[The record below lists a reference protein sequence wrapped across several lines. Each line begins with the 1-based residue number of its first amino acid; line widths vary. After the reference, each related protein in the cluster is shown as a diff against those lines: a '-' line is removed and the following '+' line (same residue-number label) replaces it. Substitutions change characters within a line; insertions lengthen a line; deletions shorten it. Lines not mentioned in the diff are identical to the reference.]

1 MSINAEGDRA
11 MEEKQAESA
20 PDRIDRFARLE
31 QIAREAGRITMGVV
45 HPTDAPSLGGA
56 LAARK
61 AGLIDPV
68 LIGPEETIR
77 ALARDEGVDADALT
91 IAPADT
97 EADAAEKAVE
107 LAAAGK
113 LDALM
118 KGALHTDTLM
128 RAVLD
133 ERAMRT
139 DRRVSHVFAM
149 DVPSYTRL
157 LFISDAAINV
167 TPDLAQL
174 RDITCNAIDLAHALG
189 TKRPRV
195 ALLSCIEN
203 VSEEIQSTIYA
214 AAICKMADRGSITG
228 ADIDGP
234 LAMDNAVSPEAAR
247 IKKIE
252 SPVAGQA
259 DILIVPDIVSGNI
272 LAKDLD
278 YLAGAEAAGVV
289 MGAAVPVALTSRA
302 DSEGERRASAALA
315 CLVAAAKRHRR
326 QTP

>member
-1 MSINAEGDRA
+1 MSQDRTSS
-11 MEEKQAESA
+11 K

-31 QIAREAGRITMGVV
+31 EIALEAGRITMGVV
-45 HPTDAPSLGGA
+45 HPTDAPSLKGA
-56 LAARK
+56 LAAK
-61 AGLIDPV
+61 EFGLIAPV
-68 LIGPEETIR
+68 LIGPEDTIR
-77 ALARDEGVDADALT
+77 DLARDEGADPDSLV
-91 IAPADT
+91 IEPAET

-107 LAAAGK
+107 LVIAGK

-128 RAVLD
+128 RAVLK
-133 ERAMRT
+133 ERAMHT

-149 DVPSYTRL
+149 DVPNYERL

-167 TPDLAQL
+167 RPDLGQL

-189 TKRPRV
+189 IERPRV
-195 ALLSCIEN
+195 ALLSCVEN

-228 ADIDGP
+228 ADVDGP

-247 IKKIE
+247 IKNIT

-259 DILIVPDIVSGNI
+259 DVLIVPDLISGNI

-278 YLAGAEAAGVV
+278 YLAGADAAGVV
-289 MGAAVPVALTSRA
+289 MGAAVPIALTSRA
-302 DSEGERRASAALA
+302 DTESERRASAALA
-315 CLVAAAKRHRR
+315 CLAAAAKRSKRK
-326 QTP
+326 TP